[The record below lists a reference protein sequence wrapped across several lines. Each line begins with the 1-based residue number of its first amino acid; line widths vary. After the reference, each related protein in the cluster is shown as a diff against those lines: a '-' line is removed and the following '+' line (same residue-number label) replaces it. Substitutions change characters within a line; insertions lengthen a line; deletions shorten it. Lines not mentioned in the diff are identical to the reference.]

1 MEEKQMR
8 QRRNIVFCLVI
19 IVLFSLFG
27 CSRYET
33 KIQPLKMPEAYPNL
47 TKIGDTLM
55 GAEAYSD
62 SKKAEEA
69 FGFDIRGAGV
79 LPVRVVFDN
88 KGKFPLEILSSQTFL
103 VDIENNAWP
112 VLDQNLAYERLSKK
126 TEMGEVAPKAVKY
139 GALGGLAGG
148 IIGAAIG
155 IVSGS
160 SVGDAA
166 MKGAAAGAAAGAVI
180 GGTKGLTDGEVQD
193 RIQDDLNKRS
203 LENRPVKPMEIA
215 YGFIFFPGESKTAKE
230 LRIQVRN
237 TATGQIYPLN
247 MKLE

>member
-1 MEEKQMR
+1 MKKCKY
-8 QRRNIVFCLVI
+8 IIFFLVAALL
-19 IVLFSLFG
+19 VSLFG
-27 CSRYET
+27 CTRYET
-33 KIQPLKMPEAYPNL
+33 KIQPLKMPSAYPNATQL
-47 TKIGDTLM
+47 GDTLI

-79 LPVRVVFDN
+79 FPVRVVFDN
-88 KGKFPLEILSSQTFL
+88 KGKSPLEIVSSQTFL

-126 TEMGEVAPKAVKY
+126 TEFGEALPQGAKY

-166 MKGAAAGAAAGAVI
+166 MKGAAAGAAAGATI
-180 GGTKGLTDGEVQD
+180 GAAKGLTDGEVQD
-193 RIQDDLNKRS
+193 RIQDDLTKRS
-203 LENRPVKPMEIA
+203 LENRPIKPMEIA
-215 YGFIFFPGESKTAKE
+215 YGFIFFPGEAKTAKD
-230 LRIQVRN
+230 LRIQIRN
-237 TATGQIYPLN
+237 SVTGQIYLLN

>member
-1 MEEKQMR
+1 MR
-8 QRRNIVFCLVI
+8 HYRQVLLSLVVI
-19 IVLFSLFG
+19 IIISLFG
-27 CSRYET
+27 CTRYET
-33 KIQPLKMPEAYPNL
+33 KIQPLRMPSAYPNA
-47 TKIGDTLM
+47 TQIGDALM

-62 SKKAEEA
+62 SKKAEKA

-88 KGKFPLEILSSQTFL
+88 KGKFPLEIVSSQTFL

-112 VLDQNLAYERLSKK
+112 VLDQNLAYERISKK
-126 TEMGEVAPKAVKY
+126 TEMGEVAPQAAKY

-148 IIGAAIG
+148 IVGAAIG
-155 IVSGS
+155 VVSGS

-166 MKGAAAGAAAGAVI
+166 MKGAAAGAAAGVVI
-180 GGTKGLTDGEVQD
+180 GGTKGLTDGEVQN
-193 RIQDDLNKRS
+193 RIQDDLSKRS

-230 LRIQVRN
+230 LRIQIRN
-237 TATGQIYPLN
+237 AATGQIYPLN
-247 MKLE
+247 MKLD

>member
-1 MEEKQMR
+1 
-8 QRRNIVFCLVI
+8 
-19 IVLFSLFG
+19 
-27 CSRYET
+27 
-33 KIQPLKMPEAYPNL
+33 MPSAYPNVVQ
-47 TKIGDTLM
+47 IGDTLV

-62 SKKAEEA
+62 AKKAEAA

-88 KGKFPLEILSSQTFL
+88 KGKDPLEIISSQTFL
-103 VDIENNAWP
+103 LDIENNAWP
-112 VLDQNLAYERLSKK
+112 VLEQNIAYDRLSKK
-126 TEMGEVAPKAVKY
+126 TEMGEVLPQSAKY
-139 GALGGLAGG
+139 GALGGIAGG

-180 GGTKGLTDGEVQD
+180 GGTKGLTDGEVQEK
-193 RIQDDLNKRS
+193 IHSDLTKRS
-203 LENRPVKPMEIA
+203 LENRPIRPMEIA

-230 LRIQVRN
+230 LRIQIRN
-237 TATGQIYPLN
+237 AATGQIYYLT
-247 MKLE
+247 MKLEP

>member
-1 MEEKQMR
+1 MR
-8 QRRNIVFCLVI
+8 KRYYIVFLLVA
-19 IVLFSLFG
+19 VFLVSLFG
-27 CSRYET
+27 CTRYET
-33 KIQPLKMPEAYPNL
+33 KIQPLKMPSAYPNA
-47 TKIGDTLM
+47 TQIGDALM

-88 KGKFPLEILSSQTFL
+88 KSKFPLEIVSSQTFL

-112 VLDQNLAYERLSKK
+112 VLDQNLAYERISKK
-126 TEMGEVAPKAVKY
+126 TKMGEVAPQAAKY
-139 GALGGLAGG
+139 GALGGVAGG

-166 MKGAAAGAAAGAVI
+166 MRGAAAGAAAGAVI

-193 RIQDDLNKRS
+193 RIQDDLSKRS

-215 YGFIFFPGESKTAKE
+215 YGFIFFPGESKSAKE
-230 LRIQVRN
+230 LRIQIRN
-237 TATGQIYPLN
+237 AATGQLHSLN

>member
-1 MEEKQMR
+1 MKPAYRM
-8 QRRNIVFCLVI
+8 IVPFILAAVFFTASCA
-19 IVLFSLFG
+19 
-27 CSRYET
+27 RYET
-33 KIQPLKMPEAYPNL
+33 KIQPLKMPSAYPNVVQ
-47 TKIGDTLM
+47 IGDTLV

-62 SKKAEEA
+62 AKKAEAA

-88 KGKFPLEILSSQTFL
+88 KGKEPLEIISSQTFL
-103 VDIENNAWP
+103 LDIENNAWP
-112 VLDQNLAYERLSKK
+112 VLEQNIAYDRLSKK
-126 TEMGEVAPKAVKY
+126 TEMGEVLPQSAKY
-139 GALGGLAGG
+139 GALGGIAGG

-180 GGTKGLTDGEVQD
+180 GGTKGLTDGEVQEK
-193 RIQDDLNKRS
+193 IHSDLAKRS
-203 LENRPVKPMEIA
+203 LENRAIRPMEIA

-230 LRIQVRN
+230 LRIQIRN
-237 TATGQIYPLN
+237 AATGQIYYLT
-247 MKLE
+247 MKLEP

>member
-1 MEEKQMR
+1 MR
-8 QRRNIVFCLVI
+8 QRRH
-19 IVLFSLFG
+19 IVLYLAIIILVSLFG

-33 KIQPLKMPEAYPNL
+33 KIQPLKMPEAYPNV
-47 TKIGDTLM
+47 TKIGNTLM

-62 SKKAEEA
+62 GKKAEEA

-88 KGKFPLEILSSQTFL
+88 KGNFPLEIVSSQTFL

-112 VLDQNLAYERLSKK
+112 VLDQNLAYERISKK
-126 TEMGEVAPKAVKY
+126 TELGEVAPQAAKY
-139 GALGGLAGG
+139 GALGGVAGG

-155 IVSGS
+155 VVSGS

-166 MKGAAAGAAAGAVI
+166 MRGAAAGAAAGAVI

-193 RIQDDLNKRS
+193 RIQDDLSKRS

-215 YGFIFFPGESKTAKE
+215 YGFIFFPENPKTPKNCAF
-230 LRIQVRN
+230 RSGIPQQVKS
-237 TATGQIYPLN
+237 TP
-247 MKLE
+247 